1 MGRKMIQKTG
11 STSFVHEQPKSIHDI
26 PSTITMFW
34 PYISEKVAPAI
45 VETLKTRWIGQGPKV
60 EAAELKFSEMFNIP
74 YALTVNS
81 CTSALHLALI
91 LAGVDDGD
99 EVVTT
104 PMTCAATN
112 TPILYR
118 KAKVIFA
125 DIQPNTLNIDPKDIE
140 KRITQ
145 KTKAIIAVHWGGYPC
160 DMDEIMTIAKRH
172 RIAVVEDAAHALG
185 ASYKD
190 KDIGTI
196 GDYTCFSF
204 QAIKQITTGDGGML
218 TVKDERIYKRAKLLR
233 WYGIDREFKSDTY
246 WKYLIKE
253 IGYKYS
259 MNDIAAAM
267 FIVQLD
273 DLSKVLKRRKAIVE
287 RYRRELADVPG
298 LTLLEDRPD
307 RQSGNWLFTVRAKN
321 RDAFQNKLNNH
332 GIESSMVHIRCDIS
346 PIFGG
351 KRQEDLPVMNE
362 VETEYISIP
371 LHCKLTDDDVNKIIK
386 VIKSGW

>member
-1 MGRKMIQKTG
+1 MIQKTG

-26 PSTITMFW
+26 PITITMFW

-45 VETLKTRWIGQGPKV
+45 AETLKTRWIGQGPKV

-74 YALTVNS
+74 YVVTVNS

-91 LAGVDDGD
+91 FAGVDDGD

-118 KAKVIFA
+118 KAKVVFA

-145 KTKAIIAVHWGGYPC
+145 KTKAIMVVHWGGYPC
-160 DMDEIMTIAKRH
+160 DMDEIMAIAERH
-172 RIAVVEDAAHALG
+172 RLAVIEDAAHALG
-185 ASYKD
+185 ASYKG
-190 KDIGTI
+190 KNIGSI

-204 QAIKQITTGDGGML
+204 QAIKQITTGDGGIL
-218 TVKDERIYKRAKLLR
+218 TVKDDGIYRRAKLLR

-253 IGYKYS
+253 IGYKYC

-267 FIVQLD
+267 LIVQLD
-273 DLSKVLKRRKAIVE
+273 DLLEILKRRKVITE
-287 RYRRELADVPG
+287 RYREELAEVPG
-298 LTLLEDRPD
+298 LTLLENKPD
-307 RQSGNWLFTVRAKN
+307 RQSGNWLFTVRVKN
-321 RDAFQNKLNNH
+321 RDAFQNKLNNY
-332 GIESSMVHIRCDIS
+332 GIESSTVHIRCDIS
-346 PIFGG
+346 PVFGG

-362 VETEYISIP
+362 TESEYISIP
-371 LHCKLTDDDVNKIIK
+371 LHCKLTDEDISKIIK